1 MIADMSKGNASH
13 ALMTEASEI
22 FSQMMRRREEGAPLT
37 ELRDLYQQWLL
48 KRREAS
54 AAYA

>member
-22 FSQMMRRREEGAPLT
+22 FQRMMRRCEEGAPLS
-37 ELRDLYQQWLL
+37 ELRDLYQQWLQ
-48 KRREAS
+48 KRQEAS
-54 AAYA
+54 VR